1 MLIFWIDSN
10 STRFLQACT
19 DESMFPMLT
28 TAVSSHAEHLNA
40 IVATVSP
47 VEIAVNPVKC
57 KASD

>member
-1 MLIFWIDSN
+1 
-10 STRFLQACT
+10 
-19 DESMFPMLT
+19 MLT